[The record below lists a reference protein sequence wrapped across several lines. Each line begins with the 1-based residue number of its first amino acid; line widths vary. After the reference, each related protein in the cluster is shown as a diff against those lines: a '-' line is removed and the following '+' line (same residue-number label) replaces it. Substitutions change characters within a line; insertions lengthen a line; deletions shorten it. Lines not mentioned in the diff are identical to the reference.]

1 MFLLN
6 YAKKKIKNWAKDP
19 KNLRDA
25 VKFLVPILVALLG
38 KRLDDGTAKKLN
50 EINEKI

>member
-6 YAKKKIKNWAKDP
+6 YAKNKIKKWASKP
-19 KNLRDA
+19 ENLRDA
-25 VKFLVPILVALLG
+25 VKFLVPILIALLG
-38 KRLDDGTAKKLN
+38 KRMDDGTAKKLN

>member
-1 MFLLN
+1 MFLKW
-6 YAKKKIKNWAKDP
+6 AKKKIKNWASDP

-25 VKFLVPILVALLG
+25 VKFLVPILIALLG
-38 KRLDDGTAKKLN
+38 KRMDDGTAKKLN